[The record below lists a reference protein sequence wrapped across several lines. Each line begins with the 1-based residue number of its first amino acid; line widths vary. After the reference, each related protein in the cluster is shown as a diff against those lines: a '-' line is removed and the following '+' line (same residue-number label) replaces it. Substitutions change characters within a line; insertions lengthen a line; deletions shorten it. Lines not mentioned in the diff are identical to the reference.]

1 MAIVGL
7 LQPNLCLLFRPG
19 DQKDAS
25 IALVIKPF
33 DAVTGFP
40 AKMGNIHRGDR
51 IISKNSNLRP
61 FWRFAQ
67 YRFKANDGYR
77 AAISG
82 EIN

>member
-7 LQPNLCLLFRPG
+7 LPPNLCWLVRTG
-19 DQKDAS
+19 DQKDAA
-25 IALVIKPF
+25 IALMIELF
-33 DAVTGFP
+33 DPVTSLS
-40 AKMGNIHRGDR
+40 AKMGNVDGGDR

-61 FWRFAQ
+61 FWCFAQ
-67 YRFKANDGYR
+67 YRFKANDRYR